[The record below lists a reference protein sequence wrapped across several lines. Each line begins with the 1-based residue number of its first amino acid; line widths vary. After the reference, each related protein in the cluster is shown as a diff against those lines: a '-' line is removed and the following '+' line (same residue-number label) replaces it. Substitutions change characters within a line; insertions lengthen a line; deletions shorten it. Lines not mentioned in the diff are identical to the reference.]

1 MSEKVL
7 IARSDQKEIYRVGDK
22 TYKAFAPGFPKA
34 EVLNEAMNTARVE
47 ETDLHIP
54 KILAVTV
61 EDGRWTIVKEYIEG
75 KTLAELMEEQP
86 EKKKEYLEKFVE
98 LQQEVNSKKCP
109 LLNRLK
115 EKLSRQ
121 IDSVEELDDI
131 SRYELQTRLD
141 GMPKHLKLCHGDFE
155 PKNII
160 VKGDEYYIIDW
171 VHATQGN
178 ASADAARTY
187 LLLALEDQETADEYL
202 DLFCEKTNT
211 EKTYVQKWLPIVAAA
226 QLTKKRPQE
235 KELLMRWLNVVDYE

>member
-7 IARSDQKEIYRVGDK
+7 IAKGDQKEIYRVGDK
-22 TYKAFAPGFPKA
+22 TYKSFEPGFPKA

-47 ETDLHIP
+47 ETDLNIP
-54 KILAVTV
+54 KVLAVTV

-75 KTLAELMEEQP
+75 KTLAELMEEHP
-86 EKKKEYLEKFVE
+86 EKKREYLEKLVD
-98 LQQEVNSKKCP
+98 LQIEVNSKKCP

-115 EKLSRQ
+115 EKLARQ
-121 IDSVEELDDI
+121 IDSVKELDDI
-131 SRYELQTRLD
+131 TRYDLQTRLD

-160 VKGDEYYIIDW
+160 VQVDKYYIIDW
-171 VHATQGN
+171 VHAAQGN

-187 LLLALEDQETADEYL
+187 LLLALEDQKTADEYL
-202 DLFCEKTNT
+202 EMFCEKTET
-211 EKTYVQKWLPIVAAA
+211 AKTYVQKWLPIVAAA

-235 KELLMRWLNVVDYE
+235 KELLMRWLDVVDYE